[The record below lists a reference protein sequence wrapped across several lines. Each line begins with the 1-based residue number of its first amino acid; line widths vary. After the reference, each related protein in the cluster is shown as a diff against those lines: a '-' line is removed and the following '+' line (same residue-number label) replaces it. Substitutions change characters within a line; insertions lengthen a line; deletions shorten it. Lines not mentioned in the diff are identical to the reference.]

1 MRLWWN
7 LADAEKFSSCQGS
20 LETYFYGC
28 AVFSKRRGQKSDT
41 SEAANAPRLQSKIR
55 KVCLAIVAALIAA
68 GVLLPFI
75 GFAAAGF
82 NPTVFTAEAD
92 ERTSEFTLGLARQI

>member
-1 MRLWWN
+1 MP
-7 LADAEKFSSCQGS
+7 
-20 LETYFYGC
+20 
-28 AVFSKRRGQKSDT
+28 QKSLSRVCT
-41 SEAANAPRLQSKIR
+41 EFGVQVRPRLQSKIR

-92 ERTSEFTLGLARQI
+92 ERTSELTLGLARQI